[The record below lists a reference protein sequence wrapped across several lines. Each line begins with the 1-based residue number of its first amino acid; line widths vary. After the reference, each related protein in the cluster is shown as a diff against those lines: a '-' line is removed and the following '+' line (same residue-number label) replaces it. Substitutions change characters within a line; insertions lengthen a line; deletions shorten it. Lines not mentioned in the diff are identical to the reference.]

1 MRSTSR
7 ELRGALPALT
17 SIRFFAALWV
27 VVSHLAVM
35 GYLNFSAPVRW
46 VAGDSRP
53 AVTFF
58 FVLSGFILA
67 HNYGDGLDSE
77 GIRRFYVAR
86 FARIYPMLL
95 FSLLLATPVTI
106 LLLISDDRTHLFEWY
121 GIPGNPF
128 LPLVSSLIAQLLGL
142 TAWLPFA
149 AVNQPWDGP
158 TWSISCEAF
167 FYLAFP
173 LLVAFVKRLTA
184 AQRGMVLLAG
194 FCAQGLWIVALLRFL
209 PLSRSGFLVSQFP
222 LTHLFEFVLGIGV
235 QCYCRELQ
243 RGGRSYDRAALV
255 ASLCA
260 VLAIGVLS
268 VWRPVEP
275 AYYLL
280 SPCFALLVGGVAM
293 QRRPAWGLLS
303 MRPMVVLGEASF
315 SLYLIHV
322 PLIHLAELAGV
333 GQRGAIALL
342 IGMIAM
348 SVILFLAFERP
359 MRAAILRRYAQRATP
374 TPRPAITTA

>member
-7 ELRGALPALT
+7 EPRSALPALT

-35 GYLNFSAPVRW
+35 GYVNFSAPVRW

-67 HNYGDGLDSE
+67 HNYGDGLDGE
-77 GIRRFYVAR
+77 GMRRFYVAR
-86 FARIYPMLL
+86 FARIYPMLV
-95 FSLLLATPVTI
+95 FSLLLAAPVTAI
-106 LLLISDDRTHLFEWY
+106 LLISDDHAHLFEWY
-121 GIPGNPF
+121 GLPGNPA
-128 LPLVSSLIAQLLGL
+128 LPLIASLLAQLLCL

-149 AVNQPWDGP
+149 ALNQPWDGP

-173 LLVAFVKRLTA
+173 LLVAFVKRITP
-184 AQRGMVLLAG
+184 AQRGLLLLAG
-194 FCAQGLWIVALLRFL
+194 FCAQGLWIAALPHLL
-209 PLSRSGFLVSQFP
+209 PPSRSGFLTSQFP
-222 LTHLFEFVLGIGV
+222 PTHLFEFVLGIAA

-243 RGGRSYDRAALV
+243 RGGRRYDREALGV
-255 ASLCA
+255 SLLA
-260 VLAIGVLS
+260 VLGIGVLS
-268 VWRPVEP
+268 VWRPLAP

-280 SPCFALLVGGVAM
+280 SPCFALLVGGIAM
-293 QRRPAWGLLS
+293 QKRPAWGLLGL
-303 MRPMVVLGEASF
+303 RPMVVLGEASF

-322 PLIHLAELAGV
+322 PLIHLAELAGI
-333 GQRGAIALL
+333 GPRGALALL
-342 IGMIAM
+342 AGMVGL
-348 SVILFLAFERP
+348 SVILFFAIERP
-359 MRAAILRRYAQRATP
+359 MRTAILRRYGQRASAAP
-374 TPRPAITTA
+374 SPAITA

>member
-7 ELRGALPALT
+7 ESRNALPALT

-35 GYLNFSAPVRW
+35 GYVNFSAPVRW

-67 HNYGDGLDSE
+67 HNYGDGLDGE
-77 GIRRFYVAR
+77 GMRRFYVAR
-86 FARIYPMLL
+86 FARIYPMLV
-95 FSLLLATPVTI
+95 FSLLLAAPVTAI
-106 LLLISDDRTHLFEWY
+106 LLISDDRTHLFEWY
-121 GIPGNPF
+121 GIPGNPT
-128 LPLVSSLIAQLLGL
+128 LPLIASLLAQLFCL
-142 TAWLPFA
+142 TAWLPFSA
-149 AVNQPWDGP
+149 LNQPWDGP

-184 AQRGMVLLAG
+184 GQRGMMLLAG
-194 FCAQGLWIVALLRFL
+194 FCAQGLWIAALLRFV
-209 PLSRSGFLVSQFP
+209 PASRSGHLVSQFP
-222 LTHLFEFVLGIGV
+222 LTHLFEFVLGIAV

-243 RGGRSYDRAALV
+243 RGGRSYERAALG
-255 ASLCA
+255 ASLLA
-260 VLAIGVLS
+260 VLAVGVLS

-280 SPCFALLVGGVAM
+280 SPCFALLVGSIAM
-293 QRRPAWGLLS
+293 QKRPAWGLLGL
-303 MRPMVVLGEASF
+303 RPMVVLGEASF

-322 PLIHLAELAGV
+322 PLIHLAELAGI
-333 GQRGAIALL
+333 GQRGALALL
-342 IGMIAM
+342 AGLVAL
-348 SVILFLAFERP
+348 SVILFLTIERP
-359 MRAAILRRYAQRATP
+359 MRAAILRRYAQRATAAP
-374 TPRPAITTA
+374 SPAITA

>member
-1 MRSTSR
+1 MRQNSR
-7 ELRGALPALT
+7 EPRSALPALT

-35 GYLNFSAPVRW
+35 GYVNFSAPVRW

-86 FARIYPMLL
+86 FARIYPMLV
-95 FSLLLATPVTI
+95 FSLMLAAPVTAI
-106 LLLISDDRTHLFEWY
+106 LLISDDHTHLFEWY
-121 GIPGNPF
+121 GIPGNPL
-128 LPLVSSLIAQLLGL
+128 LPLITSLVAQLLGL

-173 LLVAFVKRLTA
+173 LLVAFIKRLTA

-222 LTHLFEFVLGIGV
+222 LTHLFEFALGIGV

-243 RGGRSYDRAALV
+243 RGARSYERGARV
-255 ASLCA
+255 ASLLA
-260 VLAIGVLS
+260 ILAIGVLS
-268 VWRPVEP
+268 VWRPIEP

-280 SPCFALLVGGVAM
+280 SPCFALLVGSIAM
-293 QRRPAWGLLS
+293 QKQPAWGLLNV
-303 MRPMVVLGEASF
+303 RPMVLLGEASF

-333 GQRGAIALL
+333 GQRGALALL
-342 IGMIAM
+342 AGMVAL
-348 SVILFLAFERP
+348 SVILFVSIERP
-359 MRAAILRRYAQRATP
+359 MRSAILRRYAQRAA
-374 TPRPAITTA
+374 PAPSPAMTA

>member
-1 MRSTSR
+1 MRSTAR
-7 ELRGALPALT
+7 EAHSAIPALT
-17 SIRFFAALWV
+17 SVRFFAAFWV

-35 GYLNFSAPVRW
+35 GYIDFSAPVRW

-67 HNYGDGLDSE
+67 HNYGDGMDGE
-77 GIRRFYVAR
+77 RIRRFYVAR
-86 FARIYPMLL
+86 FARIYPMLV
-95 FSLLLATPVTI
+95 FSLLLAVPVTAI
-106 LLLISDDRTHLFEWY
+106 LLITDDRAHLFEWY
-121 GIPGNPF
+121 GIPGNPL
-128 LPLVSSLIAQLLGL
+128 LPLASSLAAQLLCL

-149 AVNQPWDGP
+149 SVNQPWDGP

-173 LLVAFVKRLTA
+173 LLVVFIKRLTPRVRA
-184 AQRGMVLLAG
+184 MVLLGG
-194 FCAQGLWIVALLRFL
+194 FCAQGVWIVALLRFL

-243 RGGRSYDRAALV
+243 RNGRSYDGAALL
-255 ASLCA
+255 ASLLA

-268 VWRPVEP
+268 VWRPLEP

-280 SPCFALLVGGVAM
+280 SPCFALLVGGIAM
-293 QRRPAWGLLS
+293 QQRPAWGLLAL
-303 MRPMVVLGEASF
+303 RPMVVLGEASF

-333 GQRGAIALL
+333 GQRGALALL
-342 IGMIAM
+342 IGMVAL
-348 SVILFLAFERP
+348 SVILFLALERP
-359 MRAAILRRYAQRATP
+359 MRSAILRRYAQRATP
-374 TPRPAITTA
+374 APSPAITA

>member
-7 ELRGALPALT
+7 ESRSALPALT

-35 GYLNFSAPVRW
+35 GYVNFSAPVRW

-67 HNYGDGLDSE
+67 HNYGDGLDGE
-77 GIRRFYVAR
+77 GMRRFYVAR
-86 FARIYPMLL
+86 FARIYPMLV
-95 FSLLLATPVTI
+95 FSLLLAAPVTAI
-106 LLLISDDRTHLFEWY
+106 LLISDDRAHLFEWY
-121 GIPGNPF
+121 GIPGNPT
-128 LPLVSSLIAQLLGL
+128 LPLIASLLAQLFCL
-142 TAWLPFA
+142 TAWLPFSA
-149 AVNQPWDGP
+149 LNQPWDGP

-173 LLVAFVKRLTA
+173 LLVAFVKRLTPG
-184 AQRGMVLLAG
+184 QRGMLLLAG
-194 FCAQGLWIVALLRFL
+194 FCAQGLWIAALLRFV
-209 PLSRSGFLVSQFP
+209 PASRSGHLVSQFP
-222 LTHLFEFVLGIGV
+222 LTHLFEFVLGIAV

-243 RGGRSYDRAALV
+243 RGGRSFDRAALG
-255 ASLCA
+255 ASLLA
-260 VLAIGVLS
+260 VLAVGVLS

-280 SPCFALLVGGVAM
+280 SPCFALLVGSFAL
-293 QRRPAWGLLS
+293 QKRPAWGLLGL
-303 MRPMVVLGEASF
+303 RPMVVLGEASF

-322 PLIHLAELAGV
+322 PLIHLAELAGI
-333 GQRGAIALL
+333 GQRGALALL
-342 IGMIAM
+342 AGLVAL
-348 SVILFLAFERP
+348 SVILFLTIERP
-359 MRAAILRRYAQRATP
+359 MRAAILRRYAQRTTAVP
-374 TPRPAITTA
+374 SPAITA